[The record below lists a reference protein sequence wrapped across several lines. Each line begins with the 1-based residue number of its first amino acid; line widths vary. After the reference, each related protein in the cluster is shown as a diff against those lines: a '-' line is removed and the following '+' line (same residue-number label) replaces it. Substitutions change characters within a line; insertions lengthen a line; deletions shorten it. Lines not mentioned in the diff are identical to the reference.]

1 MIFRGRI
8 SLRLHQPTL
17 PRCVARTQLRRT
29 MANAADGLI
38 FRQLFERESH
48 TFTYL
53 LADRQTKEAVLIDP
67 VFETAERDAQLIQ
80 ELGLKLTVAVNTH
93 CHADHVTGTGKLKE
107 LLECKSGIS
116 KAAGAKADIYYSH
129 GDTIKFGAH
138 SLEVRATPGHTDGCI
153 TLVLD
158 AGKMAFTGDAI
169 LIRGCGRTDF
179 QAGNA
184 GNLYD
189 NVHAQ
194 IFTLPDDCIIFPAHD
209 YKGMT
214 SATVGEEKTMN
225 YRLSK
230 PREEFIQ
237 IMDNLNLPYPKQI
250 DRALPLNMVCG
261 IQDMPDPAQDRDLA
275 CP

>member
-1 MIFRGRI
+1 
-8 SLRLHQPTL
+8 
-17 PRCVARTQLRRT
+17 
-29 MANAADGLI
+29 
-38 FRQLFERESH
+38 
-48 TFTYL
+48 
-53 LADRQTKEAVLIDP
+53 
-67 VFETAERDAQLIQ
+67 
-80 ELGLKLTVAVNTH
+80 
-93 CHADHVTGTGKLKE
+93 
-107 LLECKSGIS
+107 
-116 KAAGAKADIYYSH
+116 
-129 GDTIKFGAH
+129 
-138 SLEVRATPGHTDGCI
+138 
-153 TLVLD
+153 
-158 AGKMAFTGDAI
+158 
-169 LIRGCGRTDF
+169 
-179 QAGNA
+179 AGNA

-214 SATVGEEKTMN
+214 SATVCIIFPAHDYKGMTFATVGEEKTMN

-237 IMDNLNLPYPKQI
+237 IMDNLNLPYPKQIDRAFIEIMENLNLPYPKQI